1 MELSIYDVI
10 RHPVTSEKA
19 YKLNMQHK
27 RLVLEVHPKAN
38 KSLIKRAIEKIF
50 EVKVAAVNTHVRKP
64 KLRRVGRHRTMGL
77 TRKQAV
83 ITLKSGQSL
92 EIFGQASEKPVGKIG
107 GSE

>member
-1 MELSIYDVI
+1 MELNIYDVI

-38 KSLIKRAIEKIF
+38 KSLIKQAIEKIF
-50 EVKVAAVNTHVRKP
+50 DVKVAAINTHVRKP
-64 KLRRVGRHRTMGL
+64 KLRRVGRHRTVGVM
-77 TRKQAV
+77 RKQAI

-92 EIFGQASEKPVGKIG
+92 EVFGQSAEKPVGK
-107 GSE
+107 